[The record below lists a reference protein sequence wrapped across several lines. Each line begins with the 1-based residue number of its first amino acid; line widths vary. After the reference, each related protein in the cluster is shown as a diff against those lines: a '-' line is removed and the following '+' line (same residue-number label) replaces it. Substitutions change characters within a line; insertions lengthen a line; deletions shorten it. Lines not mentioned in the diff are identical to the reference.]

1 MKPMDTN
8 CNNLPDGA
16 SLEDAQQL
24 QLIESNPLSADEVAM
39 FELFEREQ
47 WSADRRRAYVL
58 GKIRRSGETTAA
70 E

>member
-1 MKPMDTN
+1 MKLMDTN
-8 CNNLPDGA
+8 SNNLPDGA

-39 FELFEREQ
+39 FEMFEREK
-47 WSADRRRAYVL
+47 WSADRRRAYIL
-58 GKIRRSGETTAA
+58 DKIRKSGEPTAA

>member
-1 MKPMDTN
+1 MDKTS
-8 CNNLPDGA
+8 NNYPGSA
-16 SLEDAQQL
+16 SLEEAQQL

-39 FELFEREQ
+39 FEMFEREK
-47 WSADRRRAYVL
+47 WSADRRRAYIL

>member
-1 MKPMDTN
+1 MDRN
-8 CNNLPDGA
+8 SNNYPGSA
-16 SLEDAQQL
+16 SLEEAQQL

-39 FELFEREQ
+39 FEMFEREK
-47 WSADRRRAYVL
+47 WSADRRRAYIL